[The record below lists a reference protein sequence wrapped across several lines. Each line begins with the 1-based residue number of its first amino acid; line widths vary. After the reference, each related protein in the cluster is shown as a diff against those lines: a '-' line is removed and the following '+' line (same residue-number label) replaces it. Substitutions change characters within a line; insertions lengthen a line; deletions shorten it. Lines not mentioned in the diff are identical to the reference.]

1 MELISKP
8 HQPLAPVTSYLGSF
22 SVAVR
27 KLRMVM
33 QFQGLE
39 NPIQISL
46 QHSHRLSG
54 FASDRMSSKPA
65 KGRPLCPLSLC
76 GLSYH
81 VGEIQGYLVRGQNRH
96 SLSKGDPGKPR
107 RLEM

>member
-8 HQPLAPVTSYLGSF
+8 HQPLAPVASYLGSF

-46 QHSHRLSG
+46 HHSHRLSG
-54 FASDRMSSKPA
+54 FVPDGMSVKPA
-65 KGRPLCPLSLC
+65 KGRSLHRCPCVGSTTALGKYS
-76 GLSYH
+76 GLLL
-81 VGEIQGYLVRGQNRH
+81 EA
-96 SLSKGDPGKPR
+96 KP
-107 RLEM
+107 

>member
-1 MELISKP
+1 MGLISKP
-8 HQPLAPVTSYLGSF
+8 HQPLAPVASYLGSF

-46 QHSHRLSG
+46 HHSHRLSG
-54 FASDRMSSKPA
+54 FVPEGMSVKPA
-65 KGRPLCPLSLC
+65 KGRSLHLCPYVGSPTALGKYM
-76 GLSYH
+76 GLF
-81 VGEIQGYLVRGQNRH
+81 VRGQSHR
-96 SLSKGDPGKPR
+96 SPSEGGPDKQR
-107 RLEM
+107 RRGS